1 MSSKNGYV
9 ISGLRSAILINV
21 IYSTITALIIMKLRI
36 LLSEI
41 KQRIYLLMAALS
53 INCLTFSDRAKS
65 SPGFLIK
72 YLNYNLPCI
81 LLFMI
86 VV

>member
-21 IYSTITALIIMKLRI
+21 MNITNYSTITALIIMKLRI

-41 KQRIYLLMAALS
+41 KQRIYLLMAVLN
-53 INCLTFSDRAKS
+53 INCLTFGQSKKQPRH
-65 SPGFLIK
+65 P
-72 YLNYNLPCI
+72 Y
-81 LLFMI
+81 
-86 VV
+86 